1 MRQIKENADELQKV
15 IDEKMRDIVSLLDL
29 FQGQLSLTDV
39 MNQDIPLLSAL
50 RNAKS
55 NANMEYNRERERQQQ
70 LILQQQTKK

>member
-39 MNQDIPLLSAL
+39 MNQDIPLLTGL

-70 LILQQQTKK
+70 IALQQQTKK